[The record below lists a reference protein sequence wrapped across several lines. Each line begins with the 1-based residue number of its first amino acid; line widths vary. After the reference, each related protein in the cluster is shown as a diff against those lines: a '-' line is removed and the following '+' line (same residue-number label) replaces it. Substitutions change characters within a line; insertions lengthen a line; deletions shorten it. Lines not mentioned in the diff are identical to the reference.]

1 LKKVPKPQ
9 KLWID
14 MRQYGEKLTQVFI
27 KQTPRLFYIIA
38 VGLCFFK
45 KLVLALCSEKLRAKA
60 FGVFEVNPK
69 D

>member
-1 LKKVPKPQ
+1 
-9 KLWID
+9 